1 MFDIVRG
8 MPRPRSWTDEQLI
21 AAVAASRTLKE
32 VHERLGLK
40 PGKYDVMRAHIKR
53 LGIDA
58 LHLPRSDVGAG
69 SAPRRRWTDTDL
81 AEAVLRSDSV
91 SEVSRRLGYTPNGG
105 VHRMLVARM
114 RKLGLD
120 RSHFTGMAWAK
131 GQQRRDLALP
141 LAEIL
146 VEGSTYG
153 SSRLRERLV
162 AEGLLVPRCAECGLT
177 EWRGERLPLH
187 LDHINGDHTDNRLT
201 NLRILCPNCHSIT
214 KTWCNRRGRRSPT
227 GRRHGS

>member
-105 VHRMLVARM
+105 GHRMLVARM

-146 VEGSTYG
+146 VKARRTDHRDCGNG
-153 SSRLRERLV
+153 SS
-162 AEGLLVPRCAECGLT
+162 PRVY
-177 EWRGERLPLH
+177 W
-187 LDHINGDHTDNRLT
+187 
-201 NLRILCPNCHSIT
+201 
-214 KTWCNRRGRRSPT
+214 SPDAQ
-227 GRRHGS
+227 SAA

>member
-1 MFDIVRG
+1 M
-8 MPRPRSWTDEQLI
+8 

-40 PGKYDVMRAHIKR
+40 PGNYHVMRAHIQR
-53 LGIDA
+53 VGIDA
-58 LHLPRSDVGAG
+58 AHLPGSDVGAG
-69 SAPRRRWTDTDL
+69 AAPRRRWTTTDL
-81 AEAVLRSDSV
+81 ENAVRDSDSI

-105 VHRMLVARM
+105 VHRMIVAHI

-120 RSHFTGMAWAK
+120 RSHFSGIAWAK
-131 GQQRRDLALP
+131 GQKRRDLSLP
-141 LAEIL
+141 LAEVL

-162 AEGLLVPRCAECGLT
+162 AEGLLLPECAGCGLT

-187 LDHINGDHTDNRLT
+187 LDHINGDHTDNRLE

-227 GRRHGS
+227 WQQAQALEA